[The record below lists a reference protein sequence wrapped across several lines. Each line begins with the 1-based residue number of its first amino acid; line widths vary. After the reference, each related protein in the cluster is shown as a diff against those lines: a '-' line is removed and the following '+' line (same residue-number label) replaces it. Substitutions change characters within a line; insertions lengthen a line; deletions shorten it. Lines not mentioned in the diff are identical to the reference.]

1 MLHLVAFPPW
11 NTARC
16 DALAAA
22 LADGDQVVFIEQGG
36 VFLDG
41 TPGSRTALALLQ
53 DAAEVVWH
61 VERSVV
67 PPGGVLV
74 QDVVVIDWGGIVG
87 LTEEHMPC
95 LSWY

>member
-22 LADGDQVVFIEQGG
+22 LADGDHVVFIEQGG

-41 TPGSRTALALLQ
+41 TPGSRAALALLQ
-53 DAAEVVWH
+53 GAAEVDWH
-61 VERSVV
+61 MESSVA
-67 PPGGVLV
+67 PSGGMQVG
-74 QDVVVIDWGGIVG
+74 DVVVIDWAEIVA
-87 LTEEHMPC
+87 LTEAHTPC

>member
-36 VFLDG
+36 LFLDG
-41 TPGSRTALALLQ
+41 TLGSGAALALLQ
-53 DAAEVVWH
+53 GAAEVAWH
-61 VERSVV
+61 VERSVA
-67 PPGGVLV
+67 PSGGMQVG
-74 QDVVVIDWGGIVG
+74 DVVVIDWAEIVA
-87 LTEEHMPC
+87 LTEAHTPC